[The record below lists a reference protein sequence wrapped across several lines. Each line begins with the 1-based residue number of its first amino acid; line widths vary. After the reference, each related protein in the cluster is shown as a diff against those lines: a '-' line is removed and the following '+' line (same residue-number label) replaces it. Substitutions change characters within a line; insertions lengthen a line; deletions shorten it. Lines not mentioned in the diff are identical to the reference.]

1 MRMHT
6 GLHIQQT
13 MDNHIRLHTMV
24 QQLMRLSNK
33 QMSTIMHMRIANM
46 KFVKKLSDGYVKLN
60 TIRNEME
67 FSGYFNIKYKK
78 LDHLIVTMIVDG
90 ETFEFTY

>member
-1 MRMHT
+1 
-6 GLHIQQT
+6 
-13 MDNHIRLHTMV
+13 
-24 QQLMRLSNK
+24 
-33 QMSTIMHMRIANM
+33 MHMRIANM